1 MRSHLRWW
9 HNPKR
14 AIAIAALGP
23 PHVESSCCRLACRG
37 NGIEESEK
45 SCDLI
50 IEVQRRLDVVEA
62 LVRKEEKRW
71 LALVLLDPAQPIF
84 MVDGRS
90 EVRAQ
95 AATSCLFESQPAGA
109 FVIGGVSG
117 TAIPGRIESMGLEQE
132 TEVSPSC
139 KGCGI
144 R

>member
-50 IEVQRRLDVVEA
+50 IEVRRRLDMVEA

-71 LALVLLDPAQPIF
+71 WALVLLDPAQPIF

-95 AATSCLFESQPAGA
+95 AATSCLFEKSTRRCIRDRRCVGNCDTGKDRVHGPRARN
-109 FVIGGVSG
+109 GGKPV
-117 TAIPGRIESMGLEQE
+117 L
-132 TEVSPSC
+132 
-139 KGCGI
+139 
-144 R
+144 